1 MFCKVVISYYVMLVP
16 FAADIVTLCIVQVL
30 GAQDQK
36 THAHAMLAVARC
48 VQNGTVVSQGL
59 DHAQL
64 PSLMAICMDTICGT
78 YMQLS

>member
-36 THAHAMLAVARC
+36 NTCTCYACSCQMCAKWYSSVSRLRSCPVAIFDGYLHGYYMWYIHA
-48 VQNGTVVSQGL
+48 T
-59 DHAQL
+59 
-64 PSLMAICMDTICGT
+64 
-78 YMQLS
+78 